1 MDYYLSNTRNVMR
14 VRTLATFACLLL
26 IASVA
31 YAEGEAMLPRYPA
44 PSPDG
49 STIAFS
55 YQGDIWTVPA
65 AGGRATRLTVHE
77 AYDYMPRWSPDG
89 SEIAFSSNRYGNDD
103 VFVIPAAG
111 GAAERL
117 TYMSVDDTVC
127 GWTADG
133 SAVLFSSRRLF
144 SAHRVPLIYA
154 VPRAGGTPMPYME
167 EYGNE
172 ASVSPDGTMLAFTSG
187 YRSYW
192 WRRNYR
198 GAGDNDILVW
208 NRVSGEFR
216 QLTEHSGNDAWPM
229 WGAGG
234 GSLYYVTDEGGS
246 DDVWTVDLA
255 SGEKRQITAHNDRVR
270 FAAISADGSL
280 IAYELGPDIYTV
292 RTDGS
297 EPAKLE
303 ITAPSDSKFNSTER
317 MTMTGSA
324 DEMEPSPDNEEIA
337 LVIRGE
343 IYVMR
348 EKGGEA
354 NRVTDN
360 PARDY
365 DIVWKPDGTG
375 LVFSSD
381 REGNYDLYLVE
392 SDDPEEKQL
401 SRALAFKI
409 TRLTDDP
416 ADETNARF
424 NPDGT
429 KLAYIRGVADIRI
442 IDWESKEDTLLQAG
456 WSRPDFV
463 WSPDGQWLAYT
474 RDDELFNTDVWIIPA
489 AGGEAVNVSMHPDA
503 DDSPAWSPDGRKLAF
518 LSKKSGGRN
527 ETDNTDVYMV
537 FLQKA
542 DDEKTAEDWE
552 REEEAKTAP
561 KPEPKKEEG
570 EDTGD
575 EKAAEEEKKLEVKID
590 FEDIHLRIRGVTS
603 QIGNKDILAFGT
615 DSKTI
620 VFNSDSTGD
629 WDLWSVLWD
638 GSELKQLT
646 QGGTDPTGIRWSKD
660 GSKIYFLRSGGMV
673 QSVAAGGGAPT
684 GIGFNARLTVNHPA
698 ERAQKYEEAW
708 RILDARFY
716 DPQFHGAD
724 WNAAR
729 EKYRPWAL
737 AAVETN
743 DFNDVVNLMFG
754 ELDASHMGIRG
765 PGNGGPGESTGF
777 LGVGFDAVHGGP
789 GLKVASVLKGGPC
802 DLIASKVE
810 PGEYILAIDGE
821 PVSLAVN
828 INKLLID
835 TVGKKVVLTVGAAPD
850 AGETRRVIVRPTSY
864 GQVGN
869 LLYELFVDQR
879 RAIAD
884 ELGGGKI
891 GYLHVQVMGQPSLE
905 RFERELFSVADGKD
919 AIIIDVRNNGGGWT
933 TDMMLA
939 MLQVKPHAYTI
950 PRDGPRGYPVS
961 ERLPLYAWWK
971 PVVVMCNEYSYSN
984 AEIFSWAIKVLK
996 RGLVIGQQT
1005 SGSVISTGAAGLI
1018 DGSYVRVPGRG
1029 WYVLGSDIDQE
1040 RNGCPPD
1047 IVVEVQPGDEAVGK
1061 DRQLERAVEE
1071 LLKQIQQ

>member
-1 MDYYLSNTRNVMR
+1 MR
-14 VRTLATFACLLL
+14 VRTLATIAGLLL
-26 IASVA
+26 IASAA
-31 YAEGEAMLPRYPA
+31 YADGEAVLPRYPA

-65 AGGRATRLTVHE
+65 AGGRATRLTVHA

-89 SEIAFSSNRYGNDD
+89 SEIAFSSDRFGNDD
-103 VFVIPAAG
+103 VYVIPAAG

-127 GWTADG
+127 GWTHDG
-133 SAVLFSSRRLF
+133 SAVLFSSRRLW
-144 SAHRVPLIYA
+144 SAHRVPVIYS
-154 VPRAGGTPMPYME
+154 VPRTGGNPVPYME

-172 ASVSPDGTMLAFTSG
+172 ATVSPDGSMLAFSTG
-187 YRSYW
+187 YRAYW

-208 NRVSGEFR
+208 NRGSGEFR
-216 QLTEHSGNDAWPM
+216 QLTEHDGNDAWPM
-229 WGAGG
+229 WNAD
-234 GSLYYVTDEGGS
+234 GSALFYVTDEGGS

-255 SGEKRQITAHNDRVR
+255 SGEKRQITSHGDRVR
-270 FAAISADGSL
+270 YPAISADGSM
-280 IAYELGPDIYTV
+280 IAYELGSDVYTV

-297 EPAKLE
+297 EPARLE
-303 ITAPSDSKFNSTER
+303 IVAPSDSKFNSVER
-317 MTMTGSA
+317 MTMSSGA
-324 DEMEPSPDNEEIA
+324 DEMEPSPCNEEIA

-348 EKGGEA
+348 EKGGDA

-365 DIVWKPDGTG
+365 DIVWKPDGSG
-375 LVFSSD
+375 LVFASD
-381 REGNYDLYLVE
+381 REGNYDLYFVE
-392 SDDPEEKQL
+392 SADPEEKQL

-456 WSRPDFV
+456 WSDPDFA
-463 WSPDGQWLAYT
+463 WSPDGRWLAYT
-474 RDDELFNTDVWIIPA
+474 RDDEQFNTDVWIIPA
-489 AGGEAVNVSMHPDA
+489 AGGETVNVSMHPDA
-503 DDSPAWSPDGRKLAF
+503 DYDPVWSPDGRKLAF
-518 LSKKSGGRN
+518 ISKKSGGRN
-527 ETDNTDVYMV
+527 DADNTDVYMV

-552 REEEAKTAP
+552 LEEEAKKAP

-570 EDTGD
+570 ESAEGE
-575 EKAAEEEKKLEVKID
+575 EKEAEEEPKLEVKID

-603 QIGNKDILAFGT
+603 QIGNKGGIAFSP

-620 VFNSDSTGD
+620 AFTSNNTGD
-629 WDLWSVLWD
+629 WDLWAIQWD
-638 GSELKQLT
+638 GSEMKQLT
-646 QGGTDPTGIRWSKD
+646 QGGTFPGALRWSKD
-660 GSKIYFLRSGGMV
+660 GSKIYFLRRGGMV
-673 QSVAAGGGAPT
+673 QSVAAQGGPPT
-684 GIGFNARLTVNHPA
+684 GHGFSAGLTVDHPA

-708 RILDARFY
+708 RVLNARFY
-716 DPQFHGAD
+716 DPEFHGAD

-729 EKYRPWAL
+729 EKFRPWAL
-737 AAVETN
+737 AAVETR
-743 DFNDVVNLMFG
+743 DFNDMVNLMFG
-754 ELDASHMGIRG
+754 QLDASHMGIRG
-765 PGNGGPGESTGF
+765 PASGGPNDNTGF
-777 LGVGFDAVHGGP
+777 LGLAFDAEHTGP
-789 GLKVASVLKGGPC
+789 GLKIASVMKGAPC

-821 PVSLAVN
+821 PVSMAVN
-828 INKLLID
+828 INPLLVD
-835 TVGKKVVLTVGAAPD
+835 TVGKKVALTVAAAPD
-850 AGETRRVIVRPTSY
+850 AEETRRVIVRPTSY
-864 GQVGN
+864 GAIQQ
-869 LLYELFVDQR
+869 LLYERFVDER

-950 PRDGPRGYPVS
+950 PRNGPRGYPVS

-1005 SGSVISTGAAGLI
+1005 NGAVISTGAAGLI

-1029 WYVLGSDIDQE
+1029 WYVYGTDIDQE

-1047 IVVEVQPGDEAVGK
+1047 IVVEVQPGDEAAGV
-1061 DRQLERAVEE
+1061 DRQLERAVQE
-1071 LLKQIQQ
+1071 LLKQIEQ